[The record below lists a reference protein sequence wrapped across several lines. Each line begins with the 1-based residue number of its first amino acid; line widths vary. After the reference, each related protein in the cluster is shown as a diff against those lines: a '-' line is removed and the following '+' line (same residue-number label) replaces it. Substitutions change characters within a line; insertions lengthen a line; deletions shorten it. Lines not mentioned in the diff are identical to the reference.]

1 MRELWIGRVE
11 LLTPPTEFGD
21 TKAFTNV
28 VTWAGDELQF
38 SERIASV
45 FEEYGWT
52 LIGVEECG
60 PVDALSGLGEEVS
73 EIVEKSREIPEACI
87 YTTFHYYPS
96 KPV

>member
-28 VTWAGDELQF
+28 VTWAGDEQQF
-38 SERIASV
+38 KDQVATV

-52 LIGVEECG
+52 LICVEECG
-60 PVDALSGLGEEVS
+60 PVDAQNGLGQEVS
-73 EIVEKSREIPEACI
+73 EIVEKARGIPEACI

-96 KPV
+96 KPA